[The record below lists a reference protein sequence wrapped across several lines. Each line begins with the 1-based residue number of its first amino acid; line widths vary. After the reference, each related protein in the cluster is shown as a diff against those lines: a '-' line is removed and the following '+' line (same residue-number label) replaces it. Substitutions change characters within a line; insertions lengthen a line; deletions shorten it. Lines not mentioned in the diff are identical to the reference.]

1 MSPSIF
7 RVRQDLFIVLRDL
20 GLLIPVVGLMAIVS
34 LVVPLAFGE
43 SFAIAPLAI
52 TAGTSFALGA
62 ALYLPLR
69 KVAGET
75 QLKHGL
81 LIAAFGW
88 LLVAALGAMPFVLT
102 ALMAHPAASSE
113 TLQYFK
119 DPASA
124 FFESISGYTGTGLT
138 MAVRADLLPKSLQWW
153 RSFTEWIGGMGV
165 IVLMLSLL
173 AGPRPGAASH
183 SLYYAEARSER
194 IHPSITSTLRTMW
207 WIFLLYTFISVIAL
221 WGAGMPMWEAI
232 NHAMTGIST
241 GGFSVT
247 ENSIASYDSIAIE
260 LVLIPIMLLG
270 AISFA
275 VHYEMMRGN
284 GRILWRD
291 FQTRWFL
298 LLVAIGIA
306 VLTLE
311 NLGVIGGFRALR
323 ESAFQLVSS
332 ITCTGFQTADFNGV
346 LSPDAIPWSPTGKL
360 LLAVAMVFG
369 GAAGSTAGGIK
380 IMRVMILIK
389 GVQWRFRKIVS
400 PRQAIVPFRLGDST
414 VEESQVGQRLEDAAL
429 ITFLWLVFLGLGVV
443 VLLHTVSGYT
453 LSDVVFEVA
462 SAHGNVGLSVGITQ
476 PTMSLASKLMLCFN
490 MWIGR
495 LEIIPV
501 LILVRAL
508 FFGVQ

>member
-7 RVRQDLFIVLRDL
+7 RVRQDLFIILRDL
-20 GLLIPVVGLMAIVS
+20 GLLVPVVGLMALVS
-34 LVVPLAFGE
+34 MIIPLVSGE
-43 SFAIAPLAI
+43 SFALGPLAI
-52 TAGTSFALGA
+52 TAATSFALGA
-62 ALYLPLR
+62 LLYFPLR

-81 LIAAFGW
+81 IIAAFGW
-88 LLVAALGAMPFVLT
+88 LLVAALGAMPLVLT
-102 ALMAHPAASSE
+102 AIMVDPSASTE
-113 TLQYFK
+113 TLQYFR

-124 FFESISGYTGTGLT
+124 FFESISGFTGTGLT
-138 MAVRADLLPKSLQWW
+138 MASRADLLPKSLQWW
-153 RSFTEWIGGMGV
+153 RSFIQWIGGMGV
-165 IVLMLSLL
+165 IVLMLAIL

-194 IHPSITSTLRTMW
+194 IHPSIASTLRTMW
-207 WIFLLYTFISVIAL
+207 WIFFLYTFISVIAL
-221 WGAGMPMWEAI
+221 WGAGMPMWESI
-232 NHAMTGIST
+232 NHAMTGIAT

-247 ENSIASYDSIAIE
+247 DNSIASYNSVAIE

-284 GRILWRD
+284 GWILWRD

-298 LLVAIGIA
+298 ILTAIGVA
-306 VLTLE
+306 MLTLE
-311 NLGVIGGFRALR
+311 NLGVIGGFQSLR
-323 ESAFQLVSS
+323 ESAFQMVSS
-332 ITCTGFQTADFNGV
+332 ITCTGFQTTN
-346 LSPDAIPWSPTGKL
+346 LSAWSPTGKL
-360 LLAVAMVFG
+360 LLAAAMFIG

-380 IMRVMILIK
+380 VMRMLILMK

-400 PRQAIVPFRLGDST
+400 PRQAIVPFRIGDST
-414 VEESQVGQRLEDAAL
+414 VDESQVGQRLEDASL
-429 ITFLWLVFLGLGVV
+429 ITFLWLIFLGLGIF
-443 VLLHTVSGYT
+443 VLLRTVPPEYT
-453 LSDVVFEVA
+453 LADVVFEVA
-462 SAHGNVGLSVGITQ
+462 SAQGNVGLSVGITH
-476 PTMSLASKLMLCFN
+476 PSMSLASKLMLCFS

-501 LILVRAL
+501 LMLVRAL

>member
-102 ALMAHPAASSE
+102 ALMAHPAAASE

-138 MAVRADLLPKSLQWW
+138 MAARADLLPKSLQWW

-241 GGFSVT
+241 GG
-247 ENSIASYDSIAIE
+247 
-260 LVLIPIMLLG
+260 
-270 AISFA
+270 
-275 VHYEMMRGN
+275 N

-298 LLVAIGIA
+298 LLVVIGIA
-306 VLTLE
+306 FVTLE

-323 ESAFQLVSS
+323 DSAFQLVSS
-332 ITCTGFQTADFNGV
+332 ITCTGFQTADLGGT
-346 LSPDAIPWSPTGKL
+346 WSATGKL

-380 IMRVMILIK
+380 IMRVLILIK

-443 VLLHTVSGYT
+443 VLLHTVPAGYT

-462 SAHGNVGLSVGITQ
+462 SAQGNVGLSVGITQ
-476 PTMSLASKLMLCFN
+476 PSMSLASKLTLCFN

-501 LILVRAL
+501 LMLVRAL

>member
-7 RVRQDLFIVLRDL
+7 RLRQDLYIILKDL
-20 GLLIPVVGLMAIVS
+20 GLLVPVVGLMAIVS
-34 LVVPLAFGE
+34 MIVPLAFGE
-43 SFAIAPLAI
+43 TFALAPLAI
-52 TAGTSFALGA
+52 TAGISFALGA
-62 ALYLPLR
+62 SLYFPLR
-69 KVAGET
+69 KVAGST

-81 LIAAFGW
+81 IIAAFGW
-88 LLVAALGAMPFVLT
+88 LLVAALGSLPFVFT
-102 ALMAHPAASSE
+102 AMMVDPASASE
-113 TLQYFK
+113 PLHYFR

-138 MAVRADLLPKSLQWW
+138 MAARADLLPKTLQWW
-153 RSFTEWIGGMGV
+153 RSFIEWIGGMGV
-165 IVLMLSLL
+165 IVLMLSIL
-173 AGPRPGAASH
+173 AGPRPGAARH

-194 IHPSITSTLRTMW
+194 IQPSIKSTLRTMW
-207 WIFLLYTFISVIAL
+207 WIFLLYTFIAVIAL
-221 WGAGMPMWEAI
+221 WGAGMPMWESI

-247 ENSIASYDSIAIE
+247 ANSIASYDSVSIE

-284 GRILWRD
+284 GRVLWRD

-298 LLVAIGIA
+298 LIALIGIA
-306 VLTLE
+306 ALTLE
-311 NLGVIGGFRALR
+311 NLGVIGGVQSLR

-332 ITCTGFQTADFNGV
+332 ITCTGFQTADIGG
-346 LSPDAIPWSPTGKL
+346 WSHTGKL
-360 LLAVAMVFG
+360 LLAAAMFIG

-380 IMRVMILIK
+380 VMRMLILMK
-389 GVQWRFRKIVS
+389 GVQWRFRKITS
-400 PRQAIVPFRLGDST
+400 SRQAIVPFRLGDST
-414 VEESQVGQRLEDAAL
+414 IDESQVGQRLEDASL
-429 ITFLWLVFLGLGVV
+429 ITFLWLVFLGLGIV
-443 VLLHTVSGYT
+443 VLLHTVPEQFT
-453 LSDVVFEVA
+453 LSDVIFEVA
-462 SAHGNVGLSVGITQ
+462 SAQGNVGLSVGITH
-476 PTMSLASKLMLCFN
+476 PAMSLASKLTLCFN

-501 LILVRAL
+501 LMLVRAL

>member
-7 RVRQDLFIVLRDL
+7 RVRQDLFIILRDL
-20 GLLIPVVGLMAIVS
+20 GLLIPVVGLMALLSMIIP
-34 LVVPLAFGE
+34 LVFGE
-43 SFAIAPLAI
+43 SFVLAPLAI

-62 ALYLPLR
+62 LLYFPLR
-69 KVAGET
+69 KVAGDT

-81 LIAAFGW
+81 IIAAFGW
-88 LLVAALGAMPFVLT
+88 LLVAALGSMPFVLT
-102 ALMAHPAASSE
+102 ALMIDPSASSE

-138 MAVRADLLPKSLQWW
+138 MTVRADLLPKSLQWW
-153 RSFTEWIGGMGV
+153 RSFSEWIGGMGV
-165 IVLMLSLL
+165 IVLMLAIL
-173 AGPRPGAASH
+173 AGPRPGAAAH

-194 IHPSITSTLRTMW
+194 IHPSINSTLRTMW
-207 WIFLLYTFISVIAL
+207 WIFLLYTFISVVAL
-221 WGAGMPMWEAI
+221 WGAGMPMWESI

-241 GGFSVT
+241 GGFTVT
-247 ENSIASYDSIAIE
+247 ANSIASYDSVAIE

-275 VHYEMMRGN
+275 VHYEMMRGK
-284 GRILWRD
+284 GRILWHD

-298 LLVAIGIA
+298 LIALIGVAM
-306 VLTLE
+306 LTLE
-311 NLGVIGGFRALR
+311 NLGVIGGFQSLR
-323 ESAFQLVSS
+323 ESAFQFVSS
-332 ITCTGFQTADFNGV
+332 ITCTGFQTANLGT
-346 LSPDAIPWSPTGKL
+346 WSPTGKL
-360 LLAVAMVFG
+360 LLAAAMCVG

-380 IMRVMILIK
+380 IMRMLILMK

-414 VEESQVGQRLEDAAL
+414 VDESQVGQRLEDASL
-429 ITFLWLVFLGLGVV
+429 ITFLWLVFLGVGVV
-443 VLLHTVSGYT
+443 VLLHNVPPEYT
-453 LSDVVFEVA
+453 LSDVIFEVA
-462 SAHGNVGLSVGITQ
+462 SAQGNVGLSVGITH
-476 PTMSLASKLMLCFN
+476 PTMSLASKLTLCFN

-501 LILVRAL
+501 LMLVRAL